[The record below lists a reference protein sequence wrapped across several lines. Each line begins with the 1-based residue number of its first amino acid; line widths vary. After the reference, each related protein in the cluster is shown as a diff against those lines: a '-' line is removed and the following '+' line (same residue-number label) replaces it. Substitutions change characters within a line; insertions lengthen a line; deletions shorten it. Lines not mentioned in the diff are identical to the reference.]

1 MREHRV
7 ISSLLRPRLINARPV
22 ATKPIHTASHLP
34 KLPFQAHRTVQSPT
48 RTPITPV
55 RLLTST
61 TMTAATAS
69 AIHLSPDTPGST
81 HADLSHITDTSS
93 SKASSLL
100 QLNHDQNHI
109 FFNPEGFHN
118 HIAHHLLAIFALGA
132 SPEELQR
139 AYDDNSGYQRPLG
152 KVDEANVK
160 AFVDEE
166 DGDSSNGTGAQVKG
180 QVQGK
185 WKECLGKQKHF
196 HDFEEY
202 FQRRIDEKG
211 WQGVV
216 REALFAGTERSED
229 LLIRMFGGISS
240 CSTSLPRL
248 I

>member
-1 MREHRV
+1 MRANRV
-7 ISSLLRPRLINARPV
+7 LSSLLRPRLINPRPV
-22 ATKPIHTASHLP
+22 VVRPIHTATHLRKP
-34 KLPFQAHRTVQSPT
+34 LLPIHRTVQSATRTT
-48 RTPITPV
+48 RTPT
-55 RLLTST
+55 RLLTSSA
-61 TMTAATAS
+61 MTAATAS
-69 AIHLSPDTPGST
+69 AIHLTPDTPGST
-81 HADLSHITDTSS
+81 HADVSHITDTSS
-93 SKASSLL
+93 AKASSLL

-118 HIAHHLLAIFALGA
+118 HIAHQLLAMFALGA

-152 KVDEANVK
+152 KVNEANVK

-180 QVQGK
+180 QVQGR

-211 WQGVV
+211 WREVV
-216 REALFAGTERSED
+216 KEALFAGTERSED
-229 LLIRMFGGISS
+229 LLIRMFGGMCS
-240 CSTSLPRL
+240 CSAFLTAL